1 MLMAYRKIDKC
12 PTNSPLLG
20 LTRWQMPEKCPTN
33 VPGVR
38 KGMLG
43 NNIS

>member
-1 MLMAYRKIDKC
+1 MGYRKIDKC
-12 PTNSPLLG
+12 PTNFPLLG

-33 VPGVR
+33 APGVR

-43 NNIS
+43 KNID

>member
-1 MLMAYRKIDKC
+1 MAYRKIDKC
-12 PTNSPLLG
+12 PTTFPLLG

-33 VPGVR
+33 APGVR

-43 NNIS
+43 KNID